1 MESLDN
7 IISEIN
13 KFDISIV
20 NINNVNQ
27 IFKKLDSIISIC
39 EDKILSCANK
49 IDNED
54 SNVTVEV
61 NNEVD
66 DKLNEFMELTKETKK
81 EDEVVPKKRTTRKQT
96 PKTETKP
103 KTEPK
108 PKTETKPKTT
118 KSEPKTET
126 KSSGSRVSA
135 RRKKKMEEE
144 SLIADE

>member
-7 IISEIN
+7 IINEIN
-13 KFDISIV
+13 EFNISIV
-20 NINNVNQ
+20 NIDNVNQ

-54 SNVTVEV
+54 SNITVEV

-66 DKLNEFMELTKETKK
+66 DKLNEFMELTKETKTKK
-81 EDEVVPKKRTTRKQT
+81 EDEVVTKKRTRKQA
-96 PKTETKP
+96 
-103 KTEPK
+103 
-108 PKTETKPKTT
+108 PKTT
-118 KSEPKTET
+118 KAEPKTET
-126 KSSGSRVSA
+126 KSNGSRASA
-135 RRKKKMEEE
+135 RRKKKIEEE

>member
-13 KFDISIV
+13 EFDISIV
-20 NINNVNQ
+20 NIDNVNQ

-54 SNVTVEV
+54 SNITVEV

-66 DKLNEFMELTKETKK
+66 DKLNEFMELTKETKTKK
-81 EDEVVPKKRTTRKQT
+81 EDEVVTKKRTTRKQT
-96 PKTETKP
+96 PKTTKA
-103 KTEPK
+103 
-108 PKTETKPKTT
+108 
-118 KSEPKTET
+118 EPKTET
-126 KSSGSRVSA
+126 KSNGSRASA
-135 RRKKKMEEE
+135 RRKKKIEEE

>member
-7 IISEIN
+7 IIEEIN

-20 NINNVNQ
+20 NIDNVNQ

-54 SNVTVEV
+54 SNVIVEV

-66 DKLNEFMELTKETKK
+66 DKLNEIMELTKETKK
-81 EDEVVPKKRTTRKQT
+81 EDEVIPKKRTTRKQT
-96 PKTETKP
+96 PKTTKA
-103 KTEPK
+103 
-108 PKTETKPKTT
+108 
-118 KSEPKTET
+118 EPKTET
-126 KSSGSRVSA
+126 KSNGSRASA
-135 RRKKKMEEE
+135 RRKNKLKEE
-144 SLIADE
+144 SLIAEE

>member
-7 IISEIN
+7 IIEEIN

-20 NINNVNQ
+20 NIDNVNQ

-66 DKLNEFMELTKETKK
+66 DKLNEIMELTKETKK

-96 PKTETKP
+96 PKTT

-108 PKTETKPKTT
+108 PKTETK
-118 KSEPKTET
+118 SN
-126 KSSGSRVSA
+126 GSRASA
-135 RRKKKMEEE
+135 RRKKKIEENKQVE
-144 SLIADE
+144 SLIAEE

>member
-7 IISEIN
+7 IIEEIN

-20 NINNVNQ
+20 NIDNVNQ

-54 SNVTVEV
+54 SNVIVEV

-66 DKLNEFMELTKETKK
+66 DKLNEIMELTKETKTKK

-96 PKTETKP
+96 PKTTKAEP
-103 KTEPK
+103 KT
-108 PKTETKPKTT
+108 
-118 KSEPKTET
+118 KTET
-126 KSSGSRVSA
+126 KSNGSRASA

-144 SLIADE
+144 SLIAEE

>member
-13 KFDISIV
+13 EFNISIV
-20 NINNVNQ
+20 NIDNVNQ

-54 SNVTVEV
+54 SNITVEV

-66 DKLNEFMELTKETKK
+66 DKLNEFMELTKETKTKK
-81 EDEVVPKKRTTRKQT
+81 EDEVVTKKRTRKQV
-96 PKTETKP
+96 
-103 KTEPK
+103 
-108 PKTETKPKTT
+108 PKTT
-118 KSEPKTET
+118 KAEPKTET
-126 KSSGSRVSA
+126 KSNGSRASA
-135 RRKKKMEEE
+135 RRKKKIEEE

>member
-7 IISEIN
+7 IIEEIN

-20 NINNVNQ
+20 NIDNVNQ

-66 DKLNEFMELTKETKK
+66 DKLNEIMELTKETKTK
-81 EDEVVPKKRTTRKQT
+81 KDDEVVPKKRTTRKQT
-96 PKTETKP
+96 PKTT
-103 KTEPK
+103 
-108 PKTETKPKTT
+108 
-118 KSEPKTET
+118 KTET
-126 KSSGSRVSA
+126 KSNGSRASA
-135 RRKKKMEEE
+135 RRKKKIEENKQEE
-144 SLIADE
+144 SLIAEE

>member
-7 IISEIN
+7 IIEEIN
-13 KFDISIV
+13 KFDINIV
-20 NINNVNQ
+20 NIDNVNQ

-66 DKLNEFMELTKETKK
+66 DKLNEIMELTKETKTKK

-96 PKTETKP
+96 PKTT

-108 PKTETKPKTT
+108 T
-118 KSEPKTET
+118 KSN
-126 KSSGSRVSA
+126 GSRASA
-135 RRKKKMEEE
+135 RRKQKKEENKQEE
-144 SLIADE
+144 SLIAEE

>member
-7 IISEIN
+7 IIGEIN
-13 KFDISIV
+13 KFDINIV
-20 NINNVNQ
+20 NIDNVNQ

-66 DKLNEFMELTKETKK
+66 NKLNEFMELTKETKK

-96 PKTETKP
+96 PKTT

-108 PKTETKPKTT
+108 PKTETK
-118 KSEPKTET
+118 SN
-126 KSSGSRVSA
+126 GSRASA
-135 RRKKKMEEE
+135 RRKNKLKEE
-144 SLIADE
+144 SLIAEE

>member
-1 MESLDN
+1 MASLDN
-7 IISEIN
+7 IIEEIH
-13 KFDISIV
+13 KFDINIV
-20 NINNVNQ
+20 NIDNVNQ

-66 DKLNEFMELTKETKK
+66 DKLNEIMELTKETKTKK

-96 PKTETKP
+96 PKTTKAEP
-103 KTEPK
+103 KT
-108 PKTETKPKTT
+108 
-118 KSEPKTET
+118 KTET
-126 KSSGSRVSA
+126 KSNGSRMSA
-135 RRKKKMEEE
+135 RRKNKKEENKQEE
-144 SLIADE
+144 SLIAEE

>member
-7 IISEIN
+7 IIEEIN

-20 NINNVNQ
+20 NIDNVNQ

-66 DKLNEFMELTKETKK
+66 DKLNEIMELTKETKTKK

-96 PKTETKP
+96 PKTTKAEP
-103 KTEPK
+103 KT
-108 PKTETKPKTT
+108 
-118 KSEPKTET
+118 KTET
-126 KSSGSRVSA
+126 KSNGSRMSA
-135 RRKKKMEEE
+135 RRKNKKEENKQEE
-144 SLIADE
+144 SLIAEE

>member
-7 IISEIN
+7 IIGEIN

-20 NINNVNQ
+20 NIDNVNQ

-54 SNVTVEV
+54 SNVTIEV

-66 DKLNEFMELTKETKK
+66 NKLNEIMELTKETKSK
-81 EDEVVPKKRTTRKQT
+81 EDEVVTKKRTRKQA
-96 PKTETKP
+96 PKAT
-103 KTEPK
+103 
-108 PKTETKPKTT
+108 
-118 KSEPKTET
+118 KTET
-126 KSSGSRVSA
+126 KSNGSRMSA
-135 RRKKKMEEE
+135 RRKKKIEEE

>member
-7 IISEIN
+7 IISDIN

-20 NINNVNQ
+20 NIDNVNQ

-66 DKLNEFMELTKETKK
+66 DKLNEFMELTKEPKK

-96 PKTETKP
+96 PKTT

-108 PKTETKPKTT
+108 PKTEPKT
-118 KSEPKTET
+118 KSEPKPKTKTET
-126 KSSGSRVSA
+126 KSNGSRVSA

>member
-7 IISEIN
+7 IIEEIN
-13 KFDISIV
+13 KFDINIV
-20 NINNVNQ
+20 NIDNVNQ

-66 DKLNEFMELTKETKK
+66 DKLNEIMELTKETKTKK

-96 PKTETKP
+96 PKTTKA
-103 KTEPK
+103 
-108 PKTETKPKTT
+108 
-118 KSEPKTET
+118 EPKTKTEVLW
-126 KSSGSRVSA
+126 KNY
-135 RRKKKMEEE
+135 
-144 SLIADE
+144 

>member
-7 IISEIN
+7 IIEEIN

-20 NINNVNQ
+20 NIDNVNQ

-54 SNVTVEV
+54 SNVIVEV

-66 DKLNEFMELTKETKK
+66 DKLNEIMELTKETKTN
-81 EDEVVPKKRTTRKQT
+81 EITPKKRTTRKQT
-96 PKTETKP
+96 PKTTKAEP
-103 KTEPK
+103 KT
-108 PKTETKPKTT
+108 
-118 KSEPKTET
+118 KTET
-126 KSSGSRVSA
+126 KSNGSRMSA
-135 RRKKKMEEE
+135 RRKQKKEENKQEE
-144 SLIADE
+144 SLIAEE

>member
-13 KFDISIV
+13 EFDISIV
-20 NINNVNQ
+20 NIDNVNQ

-54 SNVTVEV
+54 SNITVEV

-66 DKLNEFMELTKETKK
+66 DKLNEFMELTKKTKTKK
-81 EDEVVPKKRTTRKQT
+81 EDEVVNKKRTTRKQT
-96 PKTETKP
+96 PKTTKA
-103 KTEPK
+103 
-108 PKTETKPKTT
+108 
-118 KSEPKTET
+118 EPKTET
-126 KSSGSRVSA
+126 KSNGSRASA
-135 RRKKKMEEE
+135 RRKKKIEEE

>member
-20 NINNVNQ
+20 NIDNVNQ

-49 IDNED
+49 IDNEG

-66 DKLNEFMELTKETKK
+66 NKLNEFMELTKETKK

-96 PKTETKP
+96 PKT

-108 PKTETKPKTT
+108 PKTEPKT
-118 KSEPKTET
+118 KSN
-126 KSSGSRVSA
+126 GSRASA
-135 RRKKKMEEE
+135 RRKNKIKEE
-144 SLIADE
+144 SLIAEE

>member
-7 IISEIN
+7 IIEEIN

-20 NINNVNQ
+20 NIDNVNQ

-66 DKLNEFMELTKETKK
+66 DKLNEIMELTKETKTKK
-81 EDEVVPKKRTTRKQT
+81 EDEDVPKKRTTRK
-96 PKTETKP
+96 K
-103 KTEPK
+103 
-108 PKTETKPKTT
+108 KPKTT
-118 KSEPKTET
+118 KTET
-126 KSSGSRVSA
+126 KSNGSRASA
-135 RRKKKMEEE
+135 RRKQKKEENKQEE
-144 SLIADE
+144 SLIAEE

>member
-7 IISEIN
+7 IIEEIN

-20 NINNVNQ
+20 NIDNVNQ

-54 SNVTVEV
+54 SNVIVEV

-66 DKLNEFMELTKETKK
+66 DKLNEIMELTKKKKK

-96 PKTETKP
+96 PKTTKAEP
-103 KTEPK
+103 KT
-108 PKTETKPKTT
+108 
-118 KSEPKTET
+118 KTET
-126 KSSGSRVSA
+126 KSNGSRASA
-135 RRKKKMEEE
+135 RRKQKKEENKQEE
-144 SLIADE
+144 SLIAEE

>member
-7 IISEIN
+7 IIEEIN
-13 KFDISIV
+13 KFDINIV
-20 NINNVNQ
+20 NIDNVNQ

-66 DKLNEFMELTKETKK
+66 DKLNEIMELTKETKK

-96 PKTETKP
+96 PKTT

-108 PKTETKPKTT
+108 PKTETK
-118 KSEPKTET
+118 SN
-126 KSSGSRVSA
+126 GSRASA
-135 RRKKKMEEE
+135 RRKKKIEENKQVE
-144 SLIADE
+144 SLIAEE

>member
-7 IISEIN
+7 IIEEIN
-13 KFDISIV
+13 KFDINIV
-20 NINNVNQ
+20 NIDNVNQ

-66 DKLNEFMELTKETKK
+66 DKLNEIMELTKETKTK
-81 EDEVVPKKRTTRKQT
+81 KAPKRKSI
-96 PKTETKP
+96 
-103 KTEPK
+103 
-108 PKTETKPKTT
+108 
-118 KSEPKTET
+118 KSIQSIFNKQEYLFVK
-126 KSSGSRVSA
+126 
-135 RRKKKMEEE
+135 
-144 SLIADE
+144 

>member
-7 IISEIN
+7 IIEEIN
-13 KFDISIV
+13 KFDINIV
-20 NINNVNQ
+20 NIDNVNQ

-54 SNVTVEV
+54 SNVIVEV

-66 DKLNEFMELTKETKK
+66 DKLNEIMELTKETKK

-96 PKTETKP
+96 PKTT

-108 PKTETKPKTT
+108 PKTETK
-118 KSEPKTET
+118 SN
-126 KSSGSRVSA
+126 GSRASA
-135 RRKKKMEEE
+135 RRKKKIEENKQEE
-144 SLIADE
+144 SLIAEE

>member
-20 NINNVNQ
+20 NIDNVNQ

-96 PKTETKP
+96 PKTKTEP

-108 PKTETKPKTT
+108 TKTESKTKT
-118 KSEPKTET
+118 EPKT
-126 KSSGSRVSA
+126 KSNGSRASA
-135 RRKKKMEEE
+135 RRKNKLKEE
-144 SLIADE
+144 SLIAEE

>member
-7 IISEIN
+7 IIEEIN

-20 NINNVNQ
+20 NIDNVNQ

-54 SNVTVEV
+54 SNVIVEV

-66 DKLNEFMELTKETKK
+66 DKLNEIMELTKETKTKK

-96 PKTETKP
+96 PKTTKA
-103 KTEPK
+103 
-108 PKTETKPKTT
+108 
-118 KSEPKTET
+118 ET
-126 KSSGSRVSA
+126 KSNGSRMSA
-135 RRKKKMEEE
+135 RRKQKKEENKQEE
-144 SLIADE
+144 SLIAEE

>member
-7 IISEIN
+7 IIEEIN

-20 NINNVNQ
+20 NIDNVNQ

-61 NNEVD
+61 NNED
-66 DKLNEFMELTKETKK
+66 DHK
-81 EDEVVPKKRTTRKQT
+81 
-96 PKTETKP
+96 
-103 KTEPK
+103 
-108 PKTETKPKTT
+108 
-118 KSEPKTET
+118 
-126 KSSGSRVSA
+126 
-135 RRKKKMEEE
+135 
-144 SLIADE
+144 

>member
-20 NINNVNQ
+20 NIDNVNQ

-49 IDNED
+49 IDNEG

-66 DKLNEFMELTKETKK
+66 NKLNEFMELTKETKK

-96 PKTETKP
+96 PKTT

-108 PKTETKPKTT
+108 PKTEPKTT
-118 KSEPKTET
+118 KTEPKT
-126 KSSGSRVSA
+126 KSNGSRASA
-135 RRKKKMEEE
+135 RRKNKLKEE
-144 SLIADE
+144 SLIAEE

>member
-13 KFDISIV
+13 EFDISIV
-20 NINNVNQ
+20 NIDNVNQ

-54 SNVTVEV
+54 SNITVEV

-66 DKLNEFMELTKETKK
+66 DKLNEFMELTKETKTKK
-81 EDEVVPKKRTTRKQT
+81 EDEVVTKKRTRKQA
-96 PKTETKP
+96 
-103 KTEPK
+103 
-108 PKTETKPKTT
+108 PKTT
-118 KSEPKTET
+118 KAEPKTET
-126 KSSGSRVSA
+126 KSNGSRASA
-135 RRKKKMEEE
+135 RRKKKIEEE

>member
-7 IISEIN
+7 IIEEIN
-13 KFDISIV
+13 KFDINIV
-20 NINNVNQ
+20 NIDNVNQ

-66 DKLNEFMELTKETKK
+66 DKLNEIMELTKETKTKK
-81 EDEVVPKKRTTRKQT
+81 EGEVVPKKRTTRKQT
-96 PKTETKP
+96 PKT
-103 KTEPK
+103 
-108 PKTETKPKTT
+108 T
-118 KSEPKTET
+118 KSEPKTKTET
-126 KSSGSRVSA
+126 KSNGSRMSA
-135 RRKKKMEEE
+135 RRKNKKEEIKQEE
-144 SLIADE
+144 SLIAEE